1 MNCSRGD
8 VVLLPIPFT
17 DLTSRKVRPA
27 VVIGRGSF
35 PGDLFVVPVS
45 SRLQQVDL
53 LLEDWQAAR
62 LNVPCG
68 IKAQIATI
76 EDRLIVKSLGHLSS
90 RDLASLDDRVRNWL
104 GL

>member
-1 MNCSRGD
+1 MSCSRGK

-17 DLTSRKVRPA
+17 DLPSRRVRPA
-27 VVIGRGSF
+27 VVIGRGTF
-35 PGDLFVVPVS
+35 PGDLFVVPIS
-45 SRLQQVDL
+45 SQLQQVDL

-68 IKAQIATI
+68 VKAQIATI
-76 EDRLIVKSLGHLSS
+76 EDRLIVKTLGQLSS
-90 RDLASLDDRVRNWL
+90 RDLASLDNRLRDWL